1 MDMIEYEEVLEGE
14 NKVLD
19 EVYSEFRKVFS
30 RGVRWGIFEEDGE
43 FVLGLIDFETSQVLI
58 IGREEEK

>member
-1 MDMIEYEEVLEGE
+1 MEYEEVLEGE

-19 EVYSEFRKVFS
+19 EVFSEFSKVFS
-30 RGVRWGIFEEDGE
+30 RGVRWDIFEEDGE